1 MIEIILKRFTDF
13 VHNMKREKS
22 EKIAGWRVVGETNFY
37 KSLDHRAFFF
47 KKAQRDCLGQ
57 KSMFDEL
64 KAIYKVPHYS
74 KSVNQ
79 LKGGSG
85 PDHEFFSSY
94 TSFNL
99 KNIQAYED
107 EALDAPEL
115 VEDHPINLRDPALL
129 ELNPRALPQMR
140 FLFNDRSILAITF
153 KILIRV
159 PRENNSTAADKGKI
173 DE

>member
-1 MIEIILKRFTDF
+1 
-13 VHNMKREKS
+13 
-22 EKIAGWRVVGETNFY
+22 
-37 KSLDHRAFFF
+37 
-47 KKAQRDCLGQ
+47 
-57 KSMFDEL
+57 MFDEL
-64 KAIYKVPHYS
+64 KAIYKVPYYS
-74 KSVNQ
+74 KSINQ

-85 PDHEFFSSY
+85 PDHEFFSTY

-107 EALDAPEL
+107 EALNAPEL

-129 ELNPRALPQMR
+129 ESNPRALPQMR

>member
-1 MIEIILKRFTDF
+1 
-13 VHNMKREKS
+13 
-22 EKIAGWRVVGETNFY
+22 
-37 KSLDHRAFFF
+37 
-47 KKAQRDCLGQ
+47 
-57 KSMFDEL
+57 MFDEL
-64 KAIYKVPHYS
+64 KAISKIPYYS
-74 KSVNQ
+74 KSINQ

-85 PDHEFFSSY
+85 PDHEFFSTY

-107 EALDAPEL
+107 EALNAPEL

-173 DE
+173 DEQLEILVNKFFRLEHSFKQLKEASKRIAVLSAEDISLMTAPSRVYYQTRYKEGFTFDD